1 MNAKST
7 ARIVVLKGGVSAE
20 REVSLNSGKACAAA
34 LREKGY
40 DAIEVD
46 VSRDLGALLKA
57 LTPKP
62 DAVFNALHGRWG
74 EDGCIQGMLELLQIP
89 YTHSGVLASALAMDK
104 QMAKTVVATAGV
116 TSPEGIVIKAEDLGD
131 DDPMPR
137 PYVVKPVRE
146 GSSVG
151 VRIVRKGDNQ
161 PPIAVHGWE
170 AKTELLVEP
179 FIAGREL
186 TVGVMG
192 DRALGVTEIRP
203 LGDGFYDYDA
213 KYSADAKVAAVH
225 VCPAEVPQSIY
236 DRASEAAVAA
246 HKALGCRGVSR
257 SDFRYDDTQ
266 GAPGE
271 IYYLETNT
279 QPGMTST
286 SLVPEQ
292 ARYLGMS
299 FPDLCAWMVE
309 NAACDS

>member
-1 MNAKST
+1 MSQQI
-7 ARIVVLKGGVSAE
+7 IVLMGGMSAE
-20 REVSLNSGKACAAA
+20 RPVSLNSGKACAKA

-40 DAIEVD
+40 DVTEFD
-46 VSRDLGALLKA
+46 VSRDMAALVKA

-62 DAVFNALHGRWG
+62 AAVFNALHGRWG
-74 EDGCIQGMLELLQIP
+74 EDGCVQGLLELMQIP

-116 TSPEGIVIKAEDLGD
+116 TSPEGIVIKAKDLGD
-131 DDPMPR
+131 SDPMPR

-151 VRIVRKGDNQ
+151 VRIVREGDNQ
-161 PPIAVHGWE
+161 PPVAVHGWE
-170 AKTELLVEP
+170 PETDLLVEP

-192 DRALGVTEIRP
+192 DKALAVTEIRP
-203 LGDGFYDYDA
+203 LGEGFYDYDA
-213 KYSADAKVAAVH
+213 KYSEDAKVAAVH
-225 VCPAEVPQSIY
+225 VVPAEVPDAIY
-236 DRASEAAVAA
+236 AEAMDAALAA
-246 HKALGCRGVSR
+246 HDALGCRGVSR
-257 SDFRYDDTQ
+257 SDFRYDDTR
-266 GAPGE
+266 GSPGRL
-271 IYYLETNT
+271 YYLETNT

>member
-1 MNAKST
+1 MS
-7 ARIVVLKGGVSAE
+7 ARIAVLMGGLSAE
-20 REVSLNSGKACAAA
+20 REVSLNSGRACAAA
-34 LREKGY
+34 LRDKGY
-40 DAIEVD
+40 DVAEID
-46 VSRDLGALLKA
+46 VSRDLGALATA

-74 EDGCIQGMLELLQIP
+74 EDGCIQGLLELLQIP

-116 TSPEGIVIKAEDLGD
+116 TSPDGIVIKAGELGD
-131 DDPMPR
+131 SDPLPR

-151 VRIVRKGDNQ
+151 VRIVREGDNQ
-161 PPIAVHGWE
+161 APISVHGWQPE
-170 AKTELLVEP
+170 TELLVEP
-179 FIAGREL
+179 FIEGREL
-186 TVGVMG
+186 TVSVMG
-192 DRALGVTEIRP
+192 DKALAVTEIRP
-203 LGDGFYDYDA
+203 LGEGFYDYDA
-213 KYSADAKVAAVH
+213 KYSEDSQVAAVH
-225 VCPAEVPQSIY
+225 VLPAEVPSEIY
-236 DRASEAAVAA
+236 DRAMEASLAA

-257 SDFRYDDTQ
+257 SDFRYDDT
-266 GAPGE
+266 GAMPGSL
-271 IYYLETNT
+271 YYLETNT